1 MILQIVGGIIRAV
14 LAAYGGKMVESGYM
28 SGDDLNQIIGA
39 VLVLV
44 TIGWSTWQKHRSCTV
59 PGGPFNAAAEVRRA
73 AKSTSESGRAEIH
86 ALLFL
91 AVMFTLVGGSLL
103 LGGLIAEDMRVSR
116 YSEPLAGPVPEIVV
130 TQVEDK
136 RPFLRRLW
144 SSLHVCPSL
153 AVIHNSDGEPSRI
166 VKIEL
171 VGGAE
176 F

>member
-1 MILQIVGGIIRAV
+1 MILQIIGGIIRAV
-14 LAAYGGKMVESGYM
+14 LAAYGGKLVESGYM

-44 TIGWSTWQKHRSCTV
+44 TIGWSVWQKHRSSTV

-73 AKSTSESGRAEIH
+73 KSTPESGSSEIR

-91 AVMFTLVGGSLL
+91 VVLFTLVGSSLI
-103 LGGLIAEDMRVSR
+103 LGGLISEDVRVSR
-116 YSEPLAGPVPEIVV
+116 YSDPIAGPVPEIVV
-130 TQVEDK
+130 TKIEDK

-153 AVIHNSDGEPSRI
+153 AVVHTDTGEPSRI

-171 VGGAE
+171 VGGTE